1 MPGRPFQ
8 PGLIFSV
15 DIIKLFGVNILTPI
29 CKLGRFINVNFFPLC
44 YEMVKLSKK
53 VSEITL
59 EFIY

>member
-1 MPGRPFQ
+1 
-8 PGLIFSV
+8 
-15 DIIKLFGVNILTPI
+15 
-29 CKLGRFINVNFFPLC
+29 VNFFPLY